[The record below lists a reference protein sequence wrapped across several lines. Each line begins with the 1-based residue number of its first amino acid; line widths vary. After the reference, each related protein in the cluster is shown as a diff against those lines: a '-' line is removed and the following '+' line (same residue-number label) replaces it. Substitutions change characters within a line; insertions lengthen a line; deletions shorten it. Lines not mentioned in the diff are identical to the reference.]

1 MNFETLKVSEK
12 GALGRLTLARP
23 ESLNALSR
31 TTLRE
36 LEQAARWFDDR
47 PDVRVVI
54 VSGEGRAFTAGADL
68 NDSSLSQ
75 ADPNSKRSWLAR
87 RDLGHLGT
95 RMADAIENMRAITI
109 AQIHGYAIGGGVVL
123 ISACD
128 FRVASEEAVF
138 SIPEVDLGIPLTW
151 GAIPRL
157 VRDIGAMRTKDLVMT
172 CRRFSAT
179 EANEM
184 GFINEVV
191 PQELLSATVEKLA
204 NELAEKP
211 SVPVAMTKAHVNA
224 VSKAMSSGITAFA
237 DGDLLLGTALDPES
251 RAAAEQ
257 YIAKHM
263 KKGGG
268 GDS

>member
-1 MNFETLKVSEK
+1 MKFETLKVSEE

-31 TTLRE
+31 KTLSE
-36 LEQAARWFDDR
+36 IEQAARWFDDR
-47 PDVRVVI
+47 LDVRVVI

-68 NDSSLSQ
+68 NDSIASR
-75 ADPNSKRSWLAR
+75 ADPQSGRSWLAR
-87 RDLGHLGT
+87 RDEGHLGT
-95 RMADAIENMRAITI
+95 RAADALENMRATTI
-109 AQIHGYAIGGGVVL
+109 ARIHGYAIGGGVVL
-123 ISACD
+123 VSACD
-128 FRVASEEAVF
+128 FRIAAEDAVF

-172 CRRFSAT
+172 CRRFSAA
-179 EANEM
+179 EAYEM

-191 PQELLSATVEKLA
+191 PQESLDATVEKLA
-204 NELAEKP
+204 NELAGKP

-224 VSKAMSSGITAFA
+224 VAKAMSGGITAFA

-251 RAAAEQ
+251 RAAAQE
-257 YIAKHM
+257 YVSKHL
-263 KKGGG
+263 KK
-268 GDS
+268 DRDT